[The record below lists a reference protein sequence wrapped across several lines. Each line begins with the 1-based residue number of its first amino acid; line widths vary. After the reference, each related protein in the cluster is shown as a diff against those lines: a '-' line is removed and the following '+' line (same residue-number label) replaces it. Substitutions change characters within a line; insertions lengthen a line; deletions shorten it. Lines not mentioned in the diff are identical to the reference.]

1 MLPWDLQKLPM
12 TNIYQKSLF
21 VIALLAA
28 FCCAAVPVRAEKI
41 DDLAQS
47 LIRIRGEVE
56 ELQNQLDM
64 ERQDHKIKMDALGS
78 QLSDLSIENRRQRL
92 SVEKMDQAIQ
102 KLEEAKTARLSSEEV
117 LLPVVSTSLDKL
129 RNAVSNSLPFKT
141 DERLAEL
148 GDLKE
153 QLESGKV
160 DPNRTVNR
168 LWAFV
173 EDEIRLT
180 RENGLY
186 SQSILL
192 NGENVLADVAKLGSM
207 FIYFQTNNNQVGLA
221 RKENGE
227 WQFVELQD
235 PDAKQ
240 NINKLFDSLRK
251 QIRQGY
257 FELPNPYES

>member
-1 MLPWDLQKLPM
+1 M
-12 TNIYQKSLF
+12 TKIYRE
-21 VIALLAA
+21 LLHSAVFLA
-28 FCCAAVPVRAEKI
+28 VFCCIAAPARAEKI

-64 ERQDHKIKMDALGS
+64 EKQDHKIKMDALGS

-92 SVEKMDQAIQ
+92 SVEKMEQAFQ
-102 KLEEAKTARLSSEEV
+102 KLEEAKVTRLSSEEA
-117 LLPVVSTSLDKL
+117 LLPVVSASLDKL
-129 RNAVSNSLPFKT
+129 RNVVKNSLPFKVE
-141 DERLAEL
+141 DRLAEL
-148 GDLKE
+148 NDLE
-153 QLESGKV
+153 AQLKSGKV

-168 LWAFV
+168 LWAFI

-180 RENGLY
+180 RENGVY
-186 SQSILL
+186 SQSITL

-207 FIYFQTNNNQVGLA
+207 FIYFQTSNNQVGLA
-221 RKENGE
+221 RKENDG

-235 PDAKQ
+235 PNARQD
-240 NINKLFDSLRK
+240 IDKLFDSLRK

>member
-1 MLPWDLQKLPM
+1 M
-12 TNIYQKSLF
+12 TKIYQELLHLTVF
-21 VIALLAA
+21 VAV
-28 FCCAAVPVRAEKI
+28 FCCVVAPVRAEKI

-64 ERQDHKIKMDALGS
+64 EKQDHKIKMDALGS

-92 SVEKMDQAIQ
+92 SVEKMEQAFQ
-102 KLEEAKTARLSSEEV
+102 KLEEAKVTRLSSEEA
-117 LLPVVSTSLDKL
+117 LLPVVSASLDKL
-129 RNAVSNSLPFKT
+129 RNVVKNSLPFKVE
-141 DERLAEL
+141 DRLAEL
-148 GDLKE
+148 NDLE
-153 QLESGKV
+153 AQLKSGKV

-168 LWAFV
+168 LWAFI

-180 RENGLY
+180 RENGVY
-186 SQSILL
+186 SQSITL

-207 FIYFQTNNNQVGLA
+207 FIYFQTSNNQVGLA
-221 RKENGE
+221 RKENDG

-235 PDAKQ
+235 PNARQD
-240 NINKLFDSLRK
+240 IDKLFDSLRK

>member
-1 MLPWDLQKLPM
+1 M
-12 TNIYQKSLF
+12 THSYKNSCKPCLAVF
-21 VIALLAA
+21 VLILGFFSALAN
-28 FCCAAVPVRAEKI
+28 AEKI

-56 ELQNQLDM
+56 ELQNQLDI
-64 ERQDHKIKMDALGS
+64 EKQDHKIKMDSLGS

-92 SVEKMDQAIQ
+92 SVEKMEQAIQ
-102 KLEEAKTARLSSEEV
+102 KLEEAKVARLSNEEV
-117 LLPVVSTSLDKL
+117 LLPVVSASIDQL
-129 RNAVSNSLPFKT
+129 RDTVKSSLPFKLE
-141 DERLAEL
+141 ERLAEL
-148 GDLKE
+148 DELKE
-153 QLESGKV
+153 QLVSGKV

-168 LWAFV
+168 LWAFI

-186 SQSILL
+186 SQSIQL
-192 NGENVLADVAKLGSM
+192 NGESVLADVAKLGSM
-207 FIYFQTNNNQVGLA
+207 FIYFQTSNNQVGLA
-221 RKENGE
+221 RRENGS

-240 NINKLFDSLRK
+240 NISKLFDSLKK

-257 FELPNPYES
+257 FELPNPYKS

>member
-1 MLPWDLQKLPM
+1 MTHLYKKSYSAYPAVFVMVLFCFPM
-12 TNIYQKSLF
+12 SAY
-21 VIALLAA
+21 
-28 FCCAAVPVRAEKI
+28 AEKI

-47 LIRIRGEVE
+47 LVRIRGEVE

-64 ERQDHKIKMDALGS
+64 EKQDHKIKMDSLGS

-92 SVEKMDQAIQ
+92 SVEKMEQAIQ
-102 KLEEAKTARLSSEEV
+102 KLEEAKAARLSSEEV
-117 LLPVVSTSLDKL
+117 LLPVVSASLDKL
-129 RNAVSNSLPFKT
+129 RDTVKNSLPFKIE
-141 DERLAEL
+141 ERLAEL
-148 GDLKE
+148 NDLKE

-168 LWAFV
+168 MWAFI

-207 FIYFQTNNNQVGLA
+207 FIYFQTSNDQVGFA
-221 RKENGE
+221 RKENGR
-227 WQFVELQD
+227 WQFVELQN

-240 NINKLFDSLRK
+240 NVNKLFDSLRK

>member
-1 MLPWDLQKLPM
+1 MTHSYKKLPSLYYAVFIVILLCFSAP
-12 TNIYQKSLF
+12 IY
-21 VIALLAA
+21 
-28 FCCAAVPVRAEKI
+28 AEKI

-56 ELQNQLDM
+56 ELQNQLDI
-64 ERQDHKIKMDALGS
+64 ERQDHKIKMDSLGS
-78 QLSDLSIENRRQRL
+78 QLSDLSVENRRQRL
-92 SVEKMDQAIQ
+92 SVEKMEQAIQ
-102 KLEEAKTARLSSEEV
+102 KLEEAKVARLSGEEV
-117 LLPVVSTSLDKL
+117 LLPVVIASLDSFREVVK
-129 RNAVSNSLPFKT
+129 NSLPFKM
-141 DERLAEL
+141 DERLIEL
-148 GDLKE
+148 NDLKE

-180 RENGLY
+180 RENGVY

-221 RKENGE
+221 RKENGG

-240 NINKLFDSLRK
+240 NINKLFDSLKK

>member
-1 MLPWDLQKLPM
+1 M
-12 TNIYQKSLF
+12 TDTYQKSLCL
-21 VIALLAA
+21 VALLTI
-28 FCCAAVPVRAEKI
+28 FFCAAVPVHADKTDE
-41 DDLAQS
+41 LAQS

-64 ERQDHKIKMDALGS
+64 ERQDHRIKMDALGS

-92 SVEKMDQAIQ
+92 SVEKMDQVIQ
-102 KLEEAKTARLSSEEV
+102 KLEEAKMAKLSSEEV
-117 LLPVVSTSLDKL
+117 LLPVVSTGLDKL
-129 RNAVSNSLPFKT
+129 RNVVENSLPFKV
-141 DERLAEL
+141 DERLSEL
-148 GDLKE
+148 DDLKA

-168 LWAFV
+168 LWAFI

-186 SQSILL
+186 SQSIAL

-207 FIYFQTNNNQVGLA
+207 FLYFQTSNNQVGLA
-221 RKENGE
+221 RKENDE
-227 WQFVELQD
+227 WRFVESQD
-235 PDAKQ
+235 ADARQ
-240 NINKLFDSLRK
+240 NIEKLFDSLKK

-257 FELPNPYES
+257 FELPNPNES